1 MADPLE
7 RLLSGTEL
15 RSPGTRRAALEAA
28 RLAMPLLGLTANQLV
43 TVRRVLSLGQRARH
57 FMRRVRRG
65 QPVAGWLRND
75 ALRLT
80 GLEDGVPD
88 EVLADAVTELCG

>member
-1 MADPLE
+1 
-7 RLLSGTEL
+7 
-15 RSPGTRRAALEAA
+15 
-28 RLAMPLLGLTANQLV
+28 MPLLGLTNNQLV

-57 FMRRVRRG
+57 FVRRVRRG
-65 QPVAGWLRND
+65 QPVAGWLRAD

-88 EVLADAVTELCG
+88 AILADAVDEMCGG